1 MLHTNFAC
9 MQFNTNEMIC
19 IKMARV
25 ILAFLLITD
34 KDCSGEKNY
43 ACGVVAKPSRIP
55 VGVANKERESNPH
68 SCVATK
74 Y

>member
-1 MLHTNFAC
+1 MYAVLNAT
-9 MQFNTNEMIC
+9 EMIC

-25 ILAFLLITD
+25 MLAFLVITD
-34 KDCSGEKNY
+34 KNCSGEKSY
-43 ACGVVAKPSRIP
+43 ASGVVAKPSRIP

>member
-25 ILAFLLITD
+25 ILAFLVITD
-34 KDCSGEKNY
+34 KDCSGEKLTL
-43 ACGVVAKPSRIP
+43 V
-55 VGVANKERESNPH
+55 EL
-68 SCVATK
+68 
-74 Y
+74 